1 MPTPEANPKTAKIP
15 VSTPSL
21 YETDFYAWIQE
32 QATLLCSQQWSRIDL
47 ANLIEEIESLG
58 RQQRQELR
66 NRLSVLIGHL
76 LKWEYQSQCRS
87 RSGLATLRVQRRDTV
102 RLLKDSPSV
111 SNPLKPRLRGV
122 LHQAGFAI
130 SLVTGTA
137 LVCLAEG
144 GRARTA
150 AAVYAVSVALLF
162 GTSAAYHRGP
172 WSDRSRAVMKRL
184 DHSMIFI
191 LIAGTYTPFALLLL
205 EGTTR
210 WVVLST
216 IWGGAVV
223 GVVLRNVVRRPA
235 RWLFVVLYMALG
247 WVALSVLPQ
256 LQDTGGWA
264 VVVLLLVGG
273 LFYSA
278 GAVVYA
284 TRRPDP
290 SPRWFGFHEVFHAFT
305 LLAFVTHYLAVSF
318 ATYGASA

>member
-1 MPTPEANPKTAKIP
+1 MYDTAEAR
-15 VSTPSL
+15 VH
-21 YETDFYAWIQE
+21 E
-32 QATLLCSQQWSRIDL
+32 L
-47 ANLIEEIESLG
+47 A
-58 RQQRQELR
+58 
-66 NRLSVLIGHL
+66 
-76 LKWEYQSQCRS
+76 
-87 RSGLATLRVQRRDTV
+87 AA
-102 RLLKDSPSV
+102 
-111 SNPLKPRLRGV
+111 LKPRLRGV

-210 WVVLST
+210 WVMLST
-216 IWGGAVV
+216 VWGGALL

-256 LQDTGGWA
+256 LKDTGGWA
-264 VVVLLLVGG
+264 VVVLLLLGG